1 MYELIDKI
9 SAIREIQS
17 YLRYISD
24 KIDDRIPTIS
34 IDGIYGNETEKAVKT
49 YQRLYGLVESG
60 IVNFETFKSL
70 FELSNDYR
78 INQNR
83 QKYIV
88 NSGSLPMKLND
99 INSDVVNLNT
109 LINMLRGYYIEIPRI
124 ENTSFYSRQ
133 TESAIKEIQ
142 KIFGYK
148 VNGIVERKLYERIL
162 DEISSLN
169 RDNLINLR

>member
-1 MYELIDKI
+1 
-9 SAIREIQS
+9 
-17 YLRYISD
+17 
-24 KIDDRIPTIS
+24 
-34 IDGIYGNETEKAVKT
+34 
-49 YQRLYGLVESG
+49 
-60 IVNFETFKSL
+60 
-70 FELSNDYR
+70 
-78 INQNR
+78 
-83 QKYIV
+83 
-88 NSGSLPMKLND
+88 MKLND
-99 INSDVVNLNT
+99 ISSDVVNLNT

-142 KIFGYK
+142 KIFGHK